1 MRKVFIFFMIA
12 ATILSVSSQFVFA
25 QSESVDAVTL
35 MNGSEMK
42 GEVTGITGDAIT
54 FVHRGETL
62 AYVVKK
68 EEINKIK
75 FASGRVEIINEIKEQ
90 PKSGNSATKSTIQ
103 RNLVAVLPFT
113 YIGQG
118 GGKDEKLSKK
128 VQSDC
133 YNLLLKN
140 ASRFSIQ
147 DPMQTNALL
156 ARQGINASNIEEV
169 MPGELTQI
177 LGSEYIVVGS
187 VLVDHKGTTNSESGG
202 TSSERK
208 NNGNKITSFSSGTS
222 TTTEQFKTQVD
233 LKVYVDDGRNISSES
248 KTSLWQGEE
257 AYQATLK
264 YLVKRC
270 PLYSK

>member
-1 MRKVFIFFMIA
+1 MIT
-12 ATILSVSSQFVFA
+12 ATIVTISKQSVFA
-25 QSESVDAVTL
+25 QSKPKPVDTVTL
-35 MNGSEMK
+35 MNGNKIK
-42 GEVTGITGDAIT
+42 GKVAGITDDAIT
-54 FVHRGETL
+54 FVHQGETL
-62 AYVVKK
+62 AFAVKK
-68 EEINKIK
+68 QEINKIK
-75 FASGRVEIINEIKEQ
+75 FASGRVETINEIKEQ
-90 PKSGNSATKSTIQ
+90 DKSGNQANKIPIQ

-118 GGKDEKLSKK
+118 GEKDEKLSKK

-156 ARQGINASNIEEV
+156 ARQGVNESNIESCT
-169 MPGELTQI
+169 PGELAYI
-177 LGSEYIVVGS
+177 LGAEYVVAGS

-202 TSSERK
+202 STTNSQR
-208 NNGNKITSFSSGTS
+208 NKDGSKRTTFSSGSS
-222 TTTEQFKTQVD
+222 TTREQYKTQVD

-248 KTSLWQGEE
+248 KTSLWEGED
-257 AYQATLK
+257 AYKATLK